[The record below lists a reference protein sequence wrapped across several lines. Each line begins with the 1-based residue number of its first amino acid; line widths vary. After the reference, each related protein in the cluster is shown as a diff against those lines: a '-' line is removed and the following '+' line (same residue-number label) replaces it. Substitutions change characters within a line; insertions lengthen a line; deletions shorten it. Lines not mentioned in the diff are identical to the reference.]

1 MDLVNGSMGWSD
13 CGACPRGYRVNAMS
27 EMSECVPCENS
38 PSQYDWEYLGFM
50 AMLPLI
56 LHWFFIDLAAKERWF
71 VPNRVEVLLAFKSI
85 ELILSPLHFSFT
97 KGEIV
102 LHLSAFFEVF
112 ISAIITLLIYEP
124 LWSLKIHSCSVSR
137 LSDWYTLFHN
147 PTPNYEKK
155 LYCTQEAVYP
165 L

>member
-71 VPNRVEVLLAFKSI
+71 VPNRVGVLLAFKSI

>member
-1 MDLVNGSMGWSD
+1 MV
-13 CGACPRGYRVNAMS
+13 
-27 EMSECVPCENS
+27 CVKYSVHFHATFKIFNC
-38 PSQYDWEYLGFM
+38 
-50 AMLPLI
+50 
-56 LHWFFIDLAAKERWF
+56 FFF
-71 VPNRVEVLLAFKSI
+71 SSFFCMC
-85 ELILSPLHFSFT
+85 FSFT

-102 LHLSAFFEVF
+102 LHLSAFFEVL

-124 LWSLKIHSCSVSR
+124 YWSLKIHSCSVSR

-165 L
+165 LLVDFENHFCHKHCRRITFNCVQLVRLVSGKQWS